1 MPQFSYRIITIIL
14 SFCCLALISCQKV
27 QQAGNTIV
35 IGETVIVPSKHLNKD
50 MIIDVYLPDRY
61 AEKSGRYPVLVTCQS
76 HFVHV
81 GGITADMAWKN
92 GAPEMIV
99 ASVRNYS
106 SEDFIPEKVEGH
118 PDSGGADRFIDFF
131 RDELLPDLDSRYR
144 TRPFRIFYSGSFGG
158 GFAVYMFL
166 TQPAVFNAYLA
177 ATPAV
182 DYEGASSFIM
192 NNVRTYLAKNS
203 FQGRFLYL
211 GVENEPLLIPVLEQ
225 FVGILKGAEMKG
237 SKWEYRA
244 FLDEDHDSIAN
255 RVIYNG
261 LKFVFSEWTKIP
273 EEIAGQGVGAVR
285 TYASALRKKYGYDIG
300 VSRLAIGMAARSY
313 REQGRTK
320 DAIDLLRLGLE
331 YEPDSEMA
339 WLQLGRALEANGEL
353 EQAKE
358 ALDTAHKMALRNS
371 SPHLGIFRDALDKVN
386 LKLAQE

>member
-81 GGITADMAWKN
+81 GGITADMARKN

>member
-35 IGETVIVPSKHLNKD
+35 IGETVIVPSKHLTKD